1 MPRKNINF
9 ELDFMKKDIFPR
21 FTVKQ
26 FDDVSFNIKPKN
38 QGLDY
43 DTTGMT
49 GKIFVGVNNDMFM
62 QTTGITVSSN
72 NINVLLDKNMLQNRG
87 RAYAEIELTDS
98 HGTITSSSFI
108 FNIDG
113 KIGEGAKI
121 PEGYE
126 GFVKKYERLISQF
139 KTQVNSTID
148 NCNTNIN
155 STINNCNKA
164 VDNKL
169 NDVDNFID
177 NKILYI
183 EKRFNTLTS
192 SQQQD
197 AEVIDAR
204 VGENGKN
211 YASLGD
217 RLNEVDSQLEH
228 KANKGDSITVSQ
240 IDKNKGK
247 FDQTYMTDE
256 FLQQI
261 AGDTPIHSVPKDR
274 SITREKYALGSISLP
289 QLDIELQKALK
300 PSIEVTRDVINSNN
314 LNLSVE
320 DDSII
325 ILDVITGA
333 STFKTITF
341 SDLISSISFNIQGA
355 GGQYFTIGDET
366 NYVSFNLL
374 YSPSYSSDILIGKG
388 VDNTSFEI
396 LVKGNTETTISKPS
410 YQIPLTSTIEATIE
424 KDRLVIRT
432 TEDFNDYKTWLDIN
446 LSDIPNVQDSHIG
459 KRFGFIYGG
468 SSGQINQSIVATNIS
483 VLGNSYPFKVDSL
496 EKKVSILDNL
506 IDNQNNIKDVLFPT
520 NIEYNKI
527 TTDELAEGCNNNNV
541 YFENSSNQIEAQN
554 TLNYTKDKI
563 FLNTKILRFK
573 VERLAYWIILGGT
586 TENYSVLGLSTQ
598 NCSNNCTHQ
607 MADMINGVVNIRY
620 YASNYVDKVS
630 HLSLNI
636 EDEIEILNEKN
647 LISVNVKKQG
657 EEDWVKWF
665 DIIKSDFPNVQNFSD
680 NILGFNFAISSAE
693 VSSGINNKVLFSELY
708 GDKILN
714 NLDIIENKL
723 EDKISNIENE
733 LEGKIVNIENKLE
746 NLSQSDKCA
755 IVLVAGQSN
764 AVGYD
769 ESPVNGLFNG
779 RINPRIKQ
787 LGFKG
792 GNNLKIIPLT
802 HCAENYQDLATTTF
816 TNANNVNTNNLGT
829 KGIHLPL
836 GNLLVKELP
845 SDYTILFL
853 PCAYGGTGFTTGASY
868 GTYDESNLK
877 PSSGALRWGVN
888 SAYYK
893 AMRDRLKYVLD
904 MNNENIFL
912 GVVWIQGENDKDN
925 PNGHFTEFTNMTNDF
940 FDYFN
945 SNGYSSRTK
954 KGVFD
959 KDIWF
964 NVETVAYWYG
974 VGQCQT
980 IWDNYREWN
989 ENTYVEIPRDTD
1001 SNATNG
1007 TGSTS
1012 STKPS
1017 HFGNDAFT
1025 KVVAPRVFDKLKN
1038 NI

>member
-1 MPRKNINF
+1 MKNIQNLTIDINKKPF
-9 ELDFMKKDIFPR
+9 QTITANKGEVGSRFIKINIVDNSTPVDLTGVTISLYAKKPDGKKVFNSVTIEDKTNGVVLAELTSQILSVVGIVRLTLLLVKDGSKLAS
-21 FTVKQ
+21 KQ
-26 FDDVSFNIKPKN
+26 FLVNVDESIVDDEAIESTNEFTALVDAL
-38 QGLDY
+38 GR
-43 DTTGMT
+43 
-49 GKIFVGVNNDMFM
+49 VNN
-62 QTTGITVSSN
+62 I
-72 NINVLLDKNMLQNRG
+72 
-87 RAYAEIELTDS
+87 DS
-98 HGTITSSSFI
+98 
-108 FNIDG
+108 
-113 KIGEGAKI
+113 
-121 PEGYE
+121 
-126 GFVKKYERLISQF
+126 
-139 KTQVNSTID
+139 
-148 NCNTNIN
+148 
-155 STINNCNKA
+155 
-164 VDNKL
+164 
-169 NDVDNFID
+169 
-177 NKILYI
+177 
-183 EKRFNTLTS
+183 RF
-192 SQQQD
+192 
-197 AEVIDAR
+197 E
-204 VGENGKN
+204 
-211 YASLGD
+211 
-217 RLNEVDSQLEH
+217 EVDSQLEH

-247 FDQTYMTDE
+247 FDQTYMSDE

-261 AGDTPIHSVPKDR
+261 TGDTPIHSVPKDR

-289 QLDIELQKALK
+289 QLDIELQRTLK

-366 NYVSFNLL
+366 NYVSFNLR

-388 VDNTSFEI
+388 VDNTSFEV

-424 KDRLVIRT
+424 EDRLVIRT
-432 TEDFNDYKTWLDIN
+432 TEDFNNYKTWLDIN

-483 VLGNSYPFKVDSL
+483 ILGNSYPFKVDSL
-496 EKKVSILDNL
+496 EKKVSILEDSMTNIDNL
-506 IDNQNNIKDVLFPT
+506 IDNQNNIKDALFPS

-586 TENYSVLGLSTQ
+586 TENYSLLGLSTQ
-598 NCSNNCTHQ
+598 NCSNNFTHQ
-607 MADMINGVVNIRY
+607 MADMVNNVTNIRY
-620 YASNYVDKVS
+620 YANNYIDRVS
-630 HLSLNI
+630 HIGLNI
-636 EDEIEILNEKN
+636 GDEIEILNEKN

-665 DIIKSDFPNVQNFSD
+665 DIIKSDFPNVQCFSD
-680 NILGFNFAISSAE
+680 NILGFNFAISGAE
-693 VSSGINNKVLFSELY
+693 VSSEINSKVLFSELY

-714 NLDIIENKL
+714 NLDIIK
-723 EDKISNIENE
+723 NE

-746 NLSQSDKCA
+746 NLSQSDKYA

-779 RINPRIKQ
+779 CINPRIKQ

-792 GNNLKIIPLT
+792 ENNLKIIPLT

-845 SDYTILFL
+845 SDYNILFL
-853 PCAYGGTGFTTGASY
+853 PCAYGGTGFTTSASY

-877 PSSGALRWGVN
+877 PSSGALRWGVD

-904 MNNENIFL
+904 MNYENIFL
-912 GVVWIQGENDKDN
+912 GVVWIQGEHDSANS
-925 PNGHFTEFTNMTNDF
+925 NGHLTGFTNMTNDF

-954 KGVFD
+954 KGIFD

-989 ENTYVEIPRDTD
+989 ESTYVEIPRDTD
-1001 SNATNG
+1001 SNITNG

-1012 STKPS
+1012 STRPS
-1017 HFGNDAFT
+1017 HFGNDAFA
-1025 KVVAPRVFDKLKN
+1025 KVIAPRVFDKLKN